1 MASSS
6 GDTDLTSSDQG
17 IPGSIAA
24 AWGVRERPH
33 KGPKPALS
41 LPRIVDAAV
50 RVADT
55 EGLDAVSMGRVA
67 AELGAAP
74 MSLYRHVSAKEELLR
89 LMVDAAWGD
98 SPGPLAPGENWRAGL
113 SRWAWALRTDARRH
127 PWLVR
132 LPISGLPIMP
142 REIAWFEDALA
153 CMHGTGLTE
162 ARKASVIM
170 LLSGYVRNLAATES
184 DIAAAMLASGLSPDE
199 WMSAYPRMLTKLTDP
214 QRFPAL
220 TAFIA
225 AGVFDTADGPDD
237 EFTFGLD
244 RILDGIEHLVQDS

>member
-1 MASSS
+1 MSTADRTPGY
-6 GDTDLTSSDQG
+6 GDGTAG
-17 IPGSIAA
+17 IPGDVAA

-41 LPRIVDAAV
+41 LARIVDAAV
-50 RVADT
+50 QVADT

-98 SPGPLAPGENWRAGL
+98 SPGPLAPGETWRDGL
-113 SRWAWALRTDARRH
+113 SRWAWAMRACARRH
-127 PWLVR
+127 PWVVR
-132 LPISGLPIMP
+132 IPISGLPILP
-142 REIAWFEDALA
+142 REIAWFENALA
-153 CMHGTGLTE
+153 CLAGTGLTE

-170 LLSGYVRNLAATES
+170 LLSGYVRNLATTEA
-184 DIAAAMLASGLSPDE
+184 DIAAAVQASGLAPDE
-199 WMSAYPRMLTKLTDP
+199 WMASYPRMLSRLTDP

-220 TAFIA
+220 AAFIA
-225 AGVFDTADGPDD
+225 AGVFDVYDDPDD
-237 EFTFGLD
+237 EFIFGLN
-244 RILDGIEHLVQDS
+244 RILDGVAVLVRA

>member
-1 MASSS
+1 MAA
-6 GDTDLTSSDQG
+6 QG
-17 IPGSIAA
+17 VTAADGPGQVPDSVAA

-41 LPRIVDAAV
+41 LARIVDAAM
-50 RVADT
+50 RVADA

-89 LMVDAAWGD
+89 LMVDATWGD
-98 SPGPLAPGENWRAGL
+98 SPGPPGQGESWRDGL
-113 SRWAWALRTDARRH
+113 SRWAWAMRAAIRRH
-127 PWLVR
+127 PWVVR
-132 LPISGLPIMP
+132 IPISGLPIMP

-153 CMHGTGLTE
+153 CMAGTGLTE
-162 ARKASVIM
+162 ARKASVAM
-170 LLSGYVRNLAATES
+170 LLSGYVRNLATTEA
-184 DIAAAMLASGLSPDE
+184 DIAAAVAVSGLGLDE
-199 WMSAYPRMLTKLTDP
+199 WMASYPRMLGQLTDP
-214 QRFPAL
+214 RRFPAL

-225 AGVFDTADGPDD
+225 AGVFDAADSPDN

-244 RILDGIEHLVQDS
+244 RILDGVGVLIGE